1 MWCDAQRASSSPDE
15 VAARNRANPCAGAP
29 LRPCSHGARSA
40 PGCGTTSRGRRG
52 VQDGEL
58 SPEQREH
65 LVTLLHLVDTAAEL
79 GRREGRVVSGNPH
92 RCESHSCESHE

>member
-1 MWCDAQRASSSPDE
+1 
-15 VAARNRANPCAGAP
+15 VA
-29 LRPCSHGARSA
+29 H
-40 PGCGTTSRGRRG
+40 
-52 VQDGEL
+52 DGEL